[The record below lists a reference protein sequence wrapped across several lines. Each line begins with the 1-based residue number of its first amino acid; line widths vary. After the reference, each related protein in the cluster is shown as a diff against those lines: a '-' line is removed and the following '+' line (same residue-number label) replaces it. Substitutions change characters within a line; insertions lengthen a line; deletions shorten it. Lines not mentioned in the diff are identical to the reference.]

1 MSGSPGT
8 GGSNPRKFSEKI
20 ALHNQKQAEETRAF
34 EQLMTDLN
42 VSRVN
47 TLRSG
52 VSYWWTLLMTWNGG
66 GGGLC
71 DVTEARLIF
80 MDLSGSLV
88 AFLGGKKTT
97 KIPKAKWSKA
107 RENQHPGRIQAWKP
121 PMDLF
126 YLIAGNGKCVWS
138 LVACKY

>member
-47 TLRSG
+47 TLHFG
-52 VSYWWTLLMTWNGG
+52 VS
-66 GGGLC
+66 
-71 DVTEARLIF
+71 
-80 MDLSGSLV
+80 
-88 AFLGGKKTT
+88 
-97 KIPKAKWSKA
+97 
-107 RENQHPGRIQAWKP
+107 
-121 PMDLF
+121 LF
-126 YLIAGNGKCVWS
+126 DERF
-138 LVACKY
+138 

>member
-47 TLRSG
+47 TQ
-52 VSYWWTLLMTWNGG
+52 WGG
-66 GGGLC
+66 IPWGFSLTSFVYFDGFIQKP
-71 DVTEARLIF
+71 VWKNQPF
-80 MDLSGSLV
+80 PGSV
-88 AFLGGKKTT
+88 EPKPEKK
-97 KIPKAKWSKA
+97 SC
-107 RENQHPGRIQAWKP
+107 Q
-121 PMDLF
+121 
-126 YLIAGNGKCVWS
+126 
-138 LVACKY
+138 